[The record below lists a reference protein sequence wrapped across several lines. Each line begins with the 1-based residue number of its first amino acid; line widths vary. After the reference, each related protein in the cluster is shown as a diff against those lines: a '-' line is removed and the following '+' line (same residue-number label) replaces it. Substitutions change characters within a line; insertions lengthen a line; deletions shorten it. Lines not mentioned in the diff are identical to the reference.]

1 MNKEFWLAV
10 GKRALHTCAQT
21 ALAMIGTATVMSNV
35 DWRYVLSATA
45 LAGIVSVLKS
55 IAIGVPEVPHG

>member
-1 MNKEFWLAV
+1 MNKEFWMAV
-10 GKRALHTCAQT
+10 AKRALHTCAQT
-21 ALAMIGTATVMSNV
+21 ALAIIGTSTIMSNV
-35 DWRYVLSATA
+35 DWNFLLSATA